1 VSEALKDRAV
11 LAERQ
16 LRPGE
21 AEALELRAGDL
32 LQIVDVEGKQ
42 VADFVAF
49 SLADRDE
56 WGSTSVTR
64 AANDN
69 LMMTLGRQFWSNR
82 RRPLLELVEDTV
94 GRHDMLYACCDP
106 IRYEALGAPNHANCR
121 GALAGALAAH
131 GVAADRV
138 PDPINWF
145 MNVAVKQ
152 RGELEIR
159 EPLSAKDDY
168 VVLKALADVVVAVS
182 ACPQDLTPTNALKP
196 TDIKIRVYAATAHVN
211 GPDTVPGA
219 GSATGSLLEDQD
231 QQHDDDDQRQQAT
244 ADVHGEPSSVATE
257 PDAPGRP

>member
-1 VSEALKDRAV
+1 MSEALKERAV

-21 AEALELRAGDL
+21 AEALELKAGDL
-32 LQIVDVEGKQ
+32 LQIIDVDGKQ

-69 LMMTLGRQFWSNR
+69 LMMTLGRRFWSNR

-94 GRHDMLYACCDP
+94 GRHDMLYACCDQ
-106 IRYEALGAPNHANCR
+106 IRYEALGAPDHANCR
-121 GALAGALAAH
+121 GALAGSLAAY
-131 GVAADRV
+131 GVGADRV
-138 PDPINWF
+138 PDPVNWF

-159 EPLSAKDDY
+159 EPLSVKDDY
-168 VVLKALADVVVAVS
+168 VLLKALADVVVAVS
-182 ACPQDLTPTNALKP
+182 ACPQDLVPTNAMKP
-196 TDIKIRVYAATAHVN
+196 SDIKVRVYAGMEQAN
-211 GPDTVPGA
+211 GPDTDSGA
-219 GSATGSLLEDQD
+219 GSALQRSLENPDK
-231 QQHDDDDQRQQAT
+231 QHDDDDQGQQAA
-244 ADVHGEPSSVATE
+244 ADVHRDPSSVAAE
-257 PDAPGRP
+257 PDVPGRS